1 MKKYPEYRQLN
12 LSQVG
17 KDILKFWEENQTF
30 EKSVSTREGATPFVF
45 YEGPPSANGMPGIH
59 HVMARAVKDIFCRYK
74 TQKGYQVKRKAGW
87 DTHGLPIELAVE
99 KSLGITK
106 EDIGNKNSPRYISVE
121 DYNKACRKEV
131 MKYTDKWEEV
141 TRKMGYW
148 VDMGNPYIT
157 YDNQYIESVWWLLK
171 NLHEKNLLYKG
182 YTIQPYSPAAGTGLS
197 THELNQPGC
206 YRNVKDRTATVM
218 FKVLKDEKIA
228 GQKVFEETYFLAW
241 TTTPWTLPSNTA
253 LAVGKNI
260 DYVVVKT
267 FNPHSAK
274 LVHVVLAKDLAGKY
288 FPEKNAELKIEDYKA
303 GDKNIPFQFIKEVKG
318 ADLEGLRY
326 EQLLQFAKPSDGDAF
341 RVVTGDFVTTEDGT
355 GIVHIAPSFGADD
368 FKVAKQN
375 GIGSLTLVDKRGRFL
390 PEVQDGVFLYGD
402 EYVKEAYLTDDEK
415 KAEFEKQKKTLEAA
429 GKIKDLKVYLSVDE
443 RIVLKLQEEGRL
455 FKKESYEH
463 SYPHC
468 WRTDKPVL
476 YYPLDS
482 WFIKTTASKER
493 MIELNNTINWKPE
506 STGTGRFGNWLE
518 NLNDWNLSRSRFWG
532 IPLPIWT
539 SEDRSE
545 QIVIGSAGELK
556 KEIDNAVAKGF
567 MKENP
572 LAKYVAGDFSKTNYD
587 TFDLHKPYADNIVLE
602 RNGKKLFREPDLI
615 DVWFDSGAMPYA
627 QLHYPFRLSA
637 TLSEGEGE
645 TAAWQTASKFSYGFL
660 KEKMLE
666 LRKNNTQAESVLW
679 EHLRGRKLEEYKFRR
694 QHAIHD
700 FIVDFICLEKRVIV
714 EVDGGYHNDPEIQL
728 ADKEREKILRQIGYK
743 IMRFTNNEVLG
754 DIQGV
759 VKRIRLELA
768 QTPTIPKGLPPI
780 GGTEGGFPA
789 DFIAEGVDQTR
800 GWFFTLHAIA
810 TMCFDSVAYKNV
822 VSNGLVL
829 DKNGNKMSKRL
840 GNAVDPFET
849 LEKYGPDATRW
860 YMITNAAPWDNLK
873 FDIEGIT
880 EVQRKFFGTL
890 YNTYSFFALY
900 ANVDGF
906 TYSEKDIPVSERPE
920 IDRWILSELNSLIK
934 NVDEAYASYE
944 PHRAGRAIEY
954 FVDEHLS
961 NWYVRLCRR
970 RFWKGEYSADKVA
983 AYQTLYRCL
992 EVVAQL
998 AAPIAPFFTD
1008 RLYSDLDGVTQKANA
1023 GSVHLSNFPQADEKL
1038 IDKSLEERMELAQK
1052 ISSMILSIRK
1062 KENIRVRQPLNKIQV
1077 PVLDANFRKQVEA
1090 VKDLILAEV
1099 NVKEIEFVDES
1110 QTQIVKNLK
1119 LNFKTLG
1126 KKCGRHMKA
1135 VQVHAQKNE
1144 QALISAIEK
1153 TGRYEIKVDD
1163 EVIVLENEDVE
1174 IIPVDIP
1181 GWKVANS
1188 GPVTVALDI
1197 TITEPLRQE
1206 GMARELVN
1214 RIQNIRKDK
1223 GFEVT
1228 DKINVQIAH
1237 HDKLD
1242 AAIKNNLTYICSET
1256 LTKSLNIVE
1265 KITDKQA
1272 LAVEVDED
1280 VSTVISVE
1288 KI

>member
-12 LSQVG
+12 LAQVG

-74 TQKGYQVKRKAGW
+74 TQKGYHVKRKAGW

-171 NLHEKNLLYKG
+171 NLHERDLLYKG
-182 YTIQPYSPAAGTGLS
+182 FTIQPYSPAAGTGLS

-218 FKVLKDEKIA
+218 FKVEKDSKIG
-228 GQKVFEETYFLAW
+228 GQKVFEDTYFLAW

-253 LAVGKNI
+253 LAVGRNI

-267 FNPHSAK
+267 FNPHSYK
-274 LVHVVLAKDLAGKY
+274 LVHVILAKNLAAKY
-288 FPEKNAELKIEDYKA
+288 FPEKNAELKMEDYKT
-303 GDKNIPFQFIKEVKG
+303 GDKTVPFQLIKELKG
-318 ADLEGLRY
+318 AELEGIRY
-326 EQLLQFAKPSDGDAF
+326 EQLLKFAQPADGDAF
-341 RVVTGDFVTTEDGT
+341 RVVSGDFVTTEDGT

-390 PEVQDGVFLYGD
+390 REVQDSVFLYGE
-402 EYVKEAYLTDDEK
+402 EYVKEAFLSEEEK
-415 KAEFEKQKKTLEAA
+415 KTEFEKQKKILEAA

-443 RIVLKLQEEGRL
+443 RIVLKLQEEGKL

-482 WFIKTTASKER
+482 WFIKTTACKER
-493 MIELNNTINWKPE
+493 MIALNNTINWKPE

-539 SEDRSE
+539 SEDRGE
-545 QIVIGSAGELK
+545 QIVIGSAEELK
-556 KEIDNAVAKGF
+556 KEIDNAVSKGV
-567 MKENP
+567 MHQNP
-572 LAKYVAGDFSKTNYD
+572 LAKYAEGDYSRQNYE
-587 TFDLHKPYADNIVLE
+587 TFDLHKPYADQIVLE

-615 DVWFDSGAMPYA
+615 DVWFDSGAMP
-627 QLHYPFRLSA
+627 F
-637 TLSEGEGE
+637 
-645 TAAWQTASKFSYGFL
+645 
-660 KEKMLE
+660 
-666 LRKNNTQAESVLW
+666 
-679 EHLRGRKLEEYKFRR
+679 
-694 QHAIHD
+694 
-700 FIVDFICLEKRVIV
+700 
-714 EVDGGYHNDPEIQL
+714 
-728 ADKEREKILRQIGYK
+728 
-743 IMRFTNNEVLG
+743 
-754 DIQGV
+754 
-759 VKRIRLELA
+759 A
-768 QTPTIPKGLPPI
+768 QTHFPFENIAEFAKNY
-780 GGTEGGFPA
+780 PA

-800 GWFFTLHAIA
+800 GWFYTLHAISA
-810 TMCFDSVAYKNV
+810 LLKEPVQEELRKHGIEANDDKYPGLAYKNV

-873 FDIEGIT
+873 FDIESIT

-906 TYSEKDIPVSERPE
+906 TYSEADIPLKERSE

-934 NVDEAYASYE
+934 SVDEAYAAYE

-970 RFWKGEYSADKVA
+970 RFWKGDYTADKIA

-998 AAPIAPFFTD
+998 SAPIAPFFTE
-1008 RLYSDLDGVTQKANA
+1008 RLFCDLDGVTQKANA
-1023 GSVHLSNFPQADEKL
+1023 GSVHLSNFPAADEKL

-1062 KENIRVRQPLNKIQV
+1062 KENIRVRQPLNRIQV
-1077 PVLDANFRKQVEA
+1077 PVLDDHFKKQLQA
-1090 VKDLILAEV
+1090 VQDLILAEV
-1099 NVKEIEFVDES
+1099 NVKELEFVDES
-1110 QTQIVKNLK
+1110 KTRIVKNLK

-1126 KKCGRHMKA
+1126 KKCGRHMKT
-1135 VQVHAQKNE
+1135 VQAHAQKNE
-1144 QALISAIEK
+1144 QALISSIER
-1153 TGRYEIKVDD
+1153 TGRYELPVEGETI
-1163 EVIVLENEDVE
+1163 ILENEDVE

-1188 GPVTVALDI
+1188 GPLTVALDI

-1206 GMARELVN
+1206 GIARELVN

-1242 AAIKNNLTYICSET
+1242 AAIKNNLSYICSET
-1256 LTKSLNIVE
+1256 LTKNLNIVE
-1265 KITDKQA
+1265 KITGKQA

-1280 VSTVISVE
+1280 VSTEISVE